1 MKPYRLGVLL
11 GLLLLAGIHG
21 CAGQGQEAE
30 GSSVRYLLEDQWGTS
45 GEEPG
50 QFREPMGIAVDNEG
64 NVYVADARNQ
74 RVQKFTPQGE
84 FLVTYGTPGTGPG
97 QFEKPVDVAVDADGA
112 VYVSDYGY
120 CAHSSVNTR

>member
-1 MKPYRLGVLL
+1 MKPYRLGALL
-11 GLLLLAGIHG
+11 GLLWLAGIYG
-21 CAGQGQEAE
+21 CGGQEKEAD
-30 GSSVRYLLEDQWGTS
+30 GSSVRYLLEHEWGTS

-97 QFEKPVDVAVDADGA
+97 
-112 VYVSDYGY
+112 
-120 CAHSSVNTR
+120 